1 MFLRNAKG
9 QAMLVAMA
17 VILAMF
23 LMCSAVLVM
32 GRNARLIAVFEVN
45 QDKAYYTAEAG
56 IEKVLADAKKGP
68 AWLRNLNIGAEYDF
82 LANVLGG
89 ENNYGE
95 GVFEYIKVKKLAEDG
110 RHTSLEIE
118 CRGRCGTSIKRI
130 RANADLE
137 TVYAENL
144 FRGLWVAGGSYP
156 GGNVFNLE
164 SESCFSGGDAVIAG
178 GSVMAGD
185 IYSSGAVC
193 LRSEGGAIEID
204 GDIYAMGGLSR
215 TGSGPVSIS
224 GVIYVDDINAVPDEF
239 KGQTM
244 VLPAVE
250 LAAKIPEYSEFPGLL
265 GAGRLAWYE
274 KNANYIQLPP
284 LDHATMVFH
293 NGIYFLSGDQALS
306 GIYRG
311 SALVVIDGS
320 VALGSLT
327 RSGQSDSLAVLA
339 TGAVVFDAEGGE
351 TDALVYSGGQAL
363 FSGGAVRGGVLAAG
377 LAESD
382 SPVRFS
388 YDEGMVNVFL
398 DNCSWTTCFVRITSW
413 SE

>member
-1 MFLRNAKG
+1 MFLRDAKG

-17 VILAMF
+17 IVLAMF

-56 IEKVLADAKKGP
+56 IEKVLAEAKNGP

-82 LANVLGG
+82 LANVLDG
-89 ENNYGE
+89 ENNYSE

-110 RHTSLEIE
+110 SHTSLEIE
-118 CRGRCGTSIKRI
+118 CRGKCGTSIKRI

-144 FRGLWVAGGSYP
+144 FRGLRVAGGCP
-156 GGNVFNLE
+156 GGNVYNLE
-164 SESCFSGGDAVIAG
+164 SESCFSGGDVVITG
-178 GSVMAGD
+178 GSVMSGD
-185 IYSSGAVC
+185 IYSRGTVC
-193 LRSEGGAIEID
+193 LRGEGGAIEID

-224 GVIYVDDINAVPDEF
+224 GVIYVGDINAVPDEF
-239 KGQTM
+239 KDHAV

-306 GIYRG
+306 GIYSG
-311 SALVVIDGS
+311 NALIVIDGS

-339 TGAVVFDAEGGE
+339 TEAVVFDAAGGDTE
-351 TDALVYSGGQAL
+351 ALVYSGGQAH

-388 YDEGMVNVFL
+388 YDEDMVNVFL

>member
-1 MFLRNAKG
+1 MFLRDAKG

-17 VILAMF
+17 IVLAMF

-56 IEKVLADAKKGP
+56 IEKVLADAKNGP

-110 RHTSLEIE
+110 SHTSLEIE
-118 CRGRCGTSIKRI
+118 CRGKCGTSIKRI
-130 RANADLE
+130 RVNADLE

-144 FRGLWVAGGSYP
+144 FRGLWVAGGCP
-156 GGNVFNLE
+156 DGNVYNLE
-164 SESCFSGGDAVIAG
+164 SESYFSGGDVVIAG

-185 IYSSGAVC
+185 IYSRGAVC
-193 LRSEGGAIEID
+193 LRGDGGAIEID

-224 GVIYVDDINAVPDEF
+224 GVIYVGDINAVPDEF
-239 KGQTM
+239 KDQAV
-244 VLPAVE
+244 VLPADE

-274 KNANYIQLPP
+274 KNADYIQLPP

-293 NGIYFLSGDQALS
+293 NGIYFLSGDHELS
-306 GIYRG
+306 GLYSG
-311 SALVVIDGS
+311 NALIVIDGS

-339 TGAVVFDAEGGE
+339 TGAVVFDAAGGD

-388 YDEGMVNVFL
+388 YDEDMVNVFL

>member
-1 MFLRNAKG
+1 MFLRDAKG

-17 VILAMF
+17 IVLAMF

-56 IEKVLADAKKGP
+56 IEKVLAEAKNGP

-89 ENNYGE
+89 ENNYSE

-110 RHTSLEIE
+110 SHTSLEIE
-118 CRGRCGTSIKRI
+118 CRGKCGTSIKRI

-144 FRGLWVAGGSYP
+144 FRGLRVAGGCP
-156 GGNVFNLE
+156 GGNVYNLE
-164 SESCFSGGDAVIAG
+164 SESYFSGVDVVIAG
-178 GSVMAGD
+178 GSVMSGD
-185 IYSSGAVC
+185 IYSRGTVC
-193 LRSEGGAIEID
+193 LQGEGGAIEID

-239 KGQTM
+239 KDRTV

-250 LAAKIPEYSEFPGLL
+250 LAAKIPGYSEFPGLL
-265 GAGRLAWYE
+265 SAGRLAWYE

-306 GIYRG
+306 GIYSG
-311 SALVVIDGS
+311 NALIVINGS

-327 RSGQSDSLAVLA
+327 RSGQSDNLAVLA
-339 TGAVVFDAEGGE
+339 TGAVVFDAAGGDTE
-351 TDALVYSGGQAL
+351 ALVYSGGQAH

-388 YDEGMVNVFL
+388 YDEDMVNVFL